1 MKRRIAFLLAAVFVW
16 MAMPLEMAAA
26 ALNPLPTVQEL
37 SAAVALTGLSDDA
50 PGYHPGMEISSTMN
64 VQQMV

>member
-1 MKRRIAFLLAAVFVW
+1 MAGHAAGPGGGG
-16 MAMPLEMAAA
+16 AEPA
-26 ALNPLPTVQEL
+26 PTAQEL
-37 SAAVALTGLSDDA
+37 SAAVTLTGLSDDA